1 MIVWSPV
8 LHSYLDDL
16 VKSNTHHLFS
26 PHLTLLFLVSH
37 SCLHIFHIQLSHS
50 HNQIQNISLSILILF
65 DNSIGH
71 FSCLASSST
80 TMDNLVI
87 SLSLAS
93 TSTSRATTQSKW
105 QVQKVFFLLLFDGK
119 LFMEYIFII
128 SRYLIV
134 YYLPSGLFVL
144 VSWTSFIIPPE
155 VIIN

>member
-1 MIVWSPV
+1 MGESAD
-8 LHSYLDDL
+8 LDFKIQIL
-16 VKSNTHHLFS
+16 EF
-26 PHLTLLFLVSH
+26 LLN
-37 SCLHIFHIQLSHS
+37 QLKDPAFVTASAACGDS
-50 HNQIQNISLSILILF
+50 ATIF
-65 DNSIGH
+65 DNSISH
-71 FSCLASSST
+71 FSCLASSFT
-80 TMDNLVI
+80 TTDNLVI